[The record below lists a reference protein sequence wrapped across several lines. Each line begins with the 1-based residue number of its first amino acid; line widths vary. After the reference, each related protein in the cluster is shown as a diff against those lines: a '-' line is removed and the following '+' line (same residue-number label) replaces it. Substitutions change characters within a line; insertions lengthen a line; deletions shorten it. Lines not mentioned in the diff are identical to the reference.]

1 MSKLLF
7 CVRKDPN
14 HKVFYMSE
22 FSECT
27 DKSDKFLECFKYT
40 AGKIVFVRSPMQLGK
55 IRSII
60 NLIKT

>member
-1 MSKLLF
+1 
-7 CVRKDPN
+7 
-14 HKVFYMSE
+14 MSE

-27 DKSDKFLECFKYT
+27 DKSVKFLECFKYT
-40 AGKIVFVRSPMQLGK
+40 AAKIVFVRLPMELGK